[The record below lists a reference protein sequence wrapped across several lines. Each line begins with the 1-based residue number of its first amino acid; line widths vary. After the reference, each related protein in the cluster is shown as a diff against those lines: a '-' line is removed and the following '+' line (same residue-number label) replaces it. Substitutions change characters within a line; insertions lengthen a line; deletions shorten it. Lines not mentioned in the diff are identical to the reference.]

1 MNTLQPEPAH
11 GDLGHLDPKIFRR
24 GKYFNVRIREG
35 CLARQRIGKA
45 KNSTPRHFRSP
56 KKNQTTI
63 WRATSVIGLS
73 MNHRIANGGSDR
85 SCILA
90 LLLLLI
96 NVPILTAATLPNDIR
111 WHLHSWHATAFKLVA
126 PRRRSA
132 LRTASEADRT
142 WIVLCKINRQFGRL
156 SLALAGKAANS
167 RGSLQEPSRIWWA
180 YRRGRRASE
189 GH

>member
-56 KKNQTTI
+56 KKTKLQFGGAQI
-63 WRATSVIGLS
+63 IGRS
-73 MNHRIANGGSDR
+73 MNLRTANGGSDR

-90 LLLLLI
+90 LLILLI

-111 WHLHSWHATAFKLVA
+111 WHLHSWHANAFKFRGTL
-126 PRRRSA
+126 RRSD
-132 LRTASEADRT
+132 RTA
-142 WIVLCKINRQFGRL
+142 VNRQFGRH
-156 SLALAGKAANS
+156 SLALAGKDANS
-167 RGSLQEPSRIWWA
+167 CSFLQDRLAKA
-180 YRRGRRASE
+180 YRRGGRATGALRGRHPMNE
-189 GH
+189 HNHLF